1 MHDVIIVG
9 AGVAGLVCGRQ
20 LLRAGLDVLLVE
32 KSAGLGGRM
41 STRRIAYKSGDP
53 AIAVDH
59 GAQYLTADTDGFHR
73 LIRELITADILVEWT
88 RSIHSLDR
96 TGLHRGSVDNQHPR
110 YSAPLGMTAFAKYL
124 AGSLKIEL
132 NTQITQIKSENES
145 WQVMAKDGKHFQS
158 RSLVMAIP
166 APQTLALMGDSLK
179 HSPLLG
185 LLRSALYH
193 PCLTV
198 IAGFDPRLS
207 LPEWKGITCKEDPIL
222 AWVGLDSSKRPSPQI
237 PVIVFQATPSFSE
250 KVVSGETSDL
260 QKAGLEVLKHA
271 SQRLNPWMETPQWMQ
286 VHRWRYAFPVE
297 TVGLASLATR
307 MPNHTPL
314 VCAGDWC
321 AGGKVEGAWSSG
333 LDAADQLLSLLGIS
347 ILPSRVVR

>member
-53 AIAVDH
+53 PIAVDH
-59 GAQYLTADTDGFHR
+59 GAQYITADTDAFHR
-73 LIRELITADILVEWT
+73 LIRELVVADVLVEWT
-88 RSIHSLDR
+88 RSIHHLDP
-96 TGLHRGSVDNQHPR
+96 TGLHPGSVDHQHPR
-110 YSAPLGMTAFAKYL
+110 YSSPLGMTAFAKYL
-124 AGSLKIEL
+124 AGSLKIEI
-132 NTQITQIKSENES
+132 NTQVTHIKTENHY
-145 WQVMAKDGKHFQS
+145 WQVIAKDGKQFQA

-166 APQTLALMGDSLK
+166 APQVLGVMGEILK
-179 HSPLLG
+179 QSPLLG
-185 LLRSALYH
+185 LLKSALYY

-198 IAGFDPRLS
+198 IAGFDPRIS
-207 LPEWKGITCKEDPIL
+207 LPAWKGITCKQDPIL

-237 PVIVFQATPSFSE
+237 PVIVFQATASFSE
-250 KVVSGETSDL
+250 KITSGETADL

-271 SQRLNPWMETPQWMQ
+271 SQRLDRWMENPQWMQ
-286 VHRWRYAFPVE
+286 VHRWRYALPME

-307 MPNHTPL
+307 MPNRAPL

-333 LDAADQLLSLLGIS
+333 LDAAEQLLSLLGIS
-347 ILPSRVVR
+347 TLPSRVVH